1 MNIGFIGAGNMA
13 TAMINGLK
21 NTDHTLMAYDINE
34 GALAKVAELGVRT
47 FTDMLDMAVRCNVVV
62 LAIKPNIYESVL
74 TQLKGKANPL
84 YISIAAGITTSYVRS
99 ILGNDARVVRV
110 MPNTPAMVGAGMT
123 AIAKTEQ
130 NTEEE
135 LKIAETIFGQLGR
148 TEQLPESLMEAVISL
163 TGSSP
168 AYVFMMIEAM
178 ADAAVRSGIPRSLS
192 YSLAAQAVYGSAK
205 MVLESNEHPAALKDA
220 VCSPGGTTIEAVRVL
235 EEKGFRAA
243 LQDAMSA
250 CDKRA
255 YELKK

>member
-13 TAMINGLK
+13 TAMVNGLK
-21 NTDHTLMAYDINE
+21 NSGYTLMAHDINTASLSKME
-34 GALAKVAELGVRT
+34 AIGVKTFADKREMVALC
-47 FTDMLDMAVRCNVVV
+47 DVVV
-62 LAIKPNIYESVL
+62 LAVKPNIYEAVL
-74 TQLKGKANPL
+74 TDLAGVTKPL
-84 YISIAAGITTSYVRS
+84 YISIAAGITTAYVRS
-99 ILGNDARVVRV
+99 ILGDDARVVRV

-123 AIAKTEQ
+123 AIAKAEK

-135 LKIAETIFGQLGR
+135 LTIAENIFTQLGR
-148 TEQLPESLMEAVISL
+148 TERLPESLMEAVISL

-168 AYVFMMIEAM
+168 AYVFIMIEAM
-178 ADAAVRSGIPRSLS
+178 ADAAVRSGIPRTLA

-205 MVLESNEHPAALKDA
+205 MVLEGNEHPAALKDA

>member
-13 TAMINGLK
+13 TAMIDGLK
-21 NTDHTLMAYDINE
+21 DSGYTLMAHDINP
-34 GALAKVAELGVRT
+34 LSLSRMAEKGVRT
-47 FTDMLDMAVRCNVVV
+47 FTDKDEMIKTCDVIV
-62 LAIKPNIYESVL
+62 LAVKPNIYEAVL
-74 TQLKGKANPL
+74 KDLAGNTAPL
-84 YISIAAGITTSYVRS
+84 YISIAAGITTDFVRS
-99 ILGNDARVVRV
+99 FLGAEARVVRV

-123 AIAKTEQ
+123 AIAVAKQ

-135 LKIAETIFGQLGR
+135 LTIAESIFSKLGR
-148 TEQLPESLMEAVISL
+148 TERLPESLMEAVVSL

-168 AYVFMMIEAM
+168 AYVFIMIEAM
-178 ADAAVRSGIPRSLS
+178 ADAAVRSGIPRNLA
-192 YSLAAQAVYGSAK
+192 YPLAAQAVYGSAK
-205 MVLESNEHPAALKDA
+205 MVLEGTRHPAALKDA

-243 LQDAMSA
+243 LQDAMAA